1 MSPGIDRYVSGDVHQ
16 GKTTRVSRFGVD
28 GIDLWLSNT
37 EPATDVSR
45 ETHHMTVG
53 SYGCRPGQ
61 GSPRTGGTPLREKCA
76 DRSTDPPPG
85 LAIWTARNRALSEPG
100 ASKTIR
106 F

>member
-37 EPATDVSR
+37 EPAIDVSR

-53 SYGCRPGQ
+53 SYGCRSGQ
-61 GSPRTGGTPLREKCA
+61 GSPWTGGTPLREKCA
-76 DRSTDPPPG
+76 DRSTDPTG

-100 ASKTIR
+100 ASNTIR

>member
-76 DRSTDPPPG
+76 DRSTDPPSG
-85 LAIWTARNRALSEPG
+85 TSDMD
-100 ASKTIR
+100 
-106 F
+106 